1 MGSET
6 YSIIDRLER
15 QLKDANKQIADLCA
29 DNMKLHNKIWDLTL
43 ALLEKPVPK
52 ECPPSQFPD
61 ISFAI
66 TEPPPEHPDGHDE
79 HVIIAAISLDEGLHP
94 NANLRDFYRRGKESL
109 CH

>member
-1 MGSET
+1 MARQRSVE
-6 YSIIDRLER
+6 RLRAKVRALEAENYGLGER
-15 QLKDANKQIADLCA
+15 V
-29 DNMKLHNKIWDLTL
+29 WDLTL

-52 ECPPSQFPD
+52 DCPPSQFPD

-79 HVIIAAISLDEGLHP
+79 HIIIAALSLDEGLHP
-94 NANLRDFYRRGKESL
+94 NANLRDFYRRGKEAL